1 MASDCLHFVTDSEST
16 FESLTNGVS
25 RRHPQRERRE
35 DLDVKNAAGVVRGVV
50 GVPAQCVRHT
60 DLVEIAQALRDE
72 DD

>member
-1 MASDCLHFVTDSEST
+1 MASDCLHFATDSEST
-16 FESLTNGVS
+16 FESLANGVF

-35 DLDVKNAAGVVRGVV
+35 DLDVKNAASVVRGAV
-50 GVPAQCVRHT
+50 GVPAQRVRHA